1 MQPEGLSADKR
12 GVARNSEGTF
22 YFRYLKRVM
31 DLVVALGGLIVTSP
45 LLLLCAVAVRLDS
58 PGPIF
63 FRQKRVG
70 QYGNEFTILKLRTMV
85 HGAEAKGPKLTASDD
100 PRITRIGK
108 WLRRTKIDEIP
119 QLLNVLKGEMSVVGP
134 RPEIP
139 EYVPTY
145 TEAQKRVFLLKPG
158 ITGPASLAYID
169 EEQLLA
175 ASGDAEAFYV
185 ETVLRRKLDL
195 DLAYCERVSFLGD
208 VRLILLT
215 LRTLTD
221 VRRRRKADR

>member
-1 MQPEGLSADKR
+1 MQPEGLSEGKLR
-12 GVARNSEGTF
+12 VARNSGGTF
-22 YFRYLKRVM
+22 YLRHLKRVM
-31 DLVVALGGLIVTSP
+31 DFVVALAGLIVTFP
-45 LLLLCAVAVRLDS
+45 LLLLCAVAIRLDS
-58 PGPIF
+58 HGPVL

-70 QYGNEFTILKLRTMV
+70 QYGKEFAILKLRTMV
-85 HGAEAKGPKLTASDD
+85 HGAEAKGPKLTAAHD
-100 PRITRIGK
+100 PRITRVGK

-134 RPEIP
+134 RPELP
-139 EYVPTY
+139 EYVLTY
-145 TEAQKRVFLLKPG
+145 TEEQKRVFKLIPG
-158 ITGPASLAYID
+158 ITGPASLAFID

-185 ETVLRRKLDL
+185 GTVLRRKLEL

-221 VRRRRKADR
+221 VRRRRKADL

>member
-1 MQPEGLSADKR
+1 MQPEGLSEGKLR
-12 GVARNSEGTF
+12 VARNSEATF
-22 YFRYLKRVM
+22 YLRYLKRVV
-31 DLVVALGGLIVTSP
+31 DFVVALAGSIVTSP
-45 LLLLCAVAVRLDS
+45 LLLLCAVAIRLDS
-58 PGPIF
+58 PGPVF

-70 QYGNEFTILKLRTMV
+70 QYGKEFEILKLRTMV
-85 HGAEAKGPKLTASDD
+85 HEAEKKGPKLTASHD

-119 QLLNVLKGEMSVVGP
+119 QLLNVLKGEMSIVGP

-139 EYVPTY
+139 EYVLTY
-145 TEAQKRVFLLKPG
+145 TEEQKKVFLLKPG
-158 ITGPASLAYID
+158 ITGPASLAFID
-169 EEQLLA
+169 EERLLA
-175 ASGDAEAFYV
+175 ASGDAEAYYV
-185 ETVLRRKLDL
+185 KTVLRRKLDL

-221 VRRRRKADR
+221 VRRRRKADL

>member
-1 MQPEGLSADKR
+1 MQPEGLSEGKLR
-12 GVARNSEGTF
+12 VARNSGGTF
-22 YFRYLKRVM
+22 YLRHLKRVM
-31 DLVVALGGLIVTSP
+31 DFVVALAGLIVTFP
-45 LLLLCAVAVRLDS
+45 LLLLCAVAIRLDS
-58 PGPIF
+58 HGPVL

-70 QYGNEFTILKLRTMV
+70 QYGKEFAILKLRTMV
-85 HGAEAKGPKLTASDD
+85 HGAEAKGPKLTAAHD
-100 PRITRIGK
+100 PRITRVGK

-134 RPEIP
+134 RPELP
-139 EYVPTY
+139 EYVLTY
-145 TEAQKRVFLLKPG
+145 TEEQKRAFKLKPG
-158 ITGPASLAYID
+158 ITGPASLAFID

-175 ASGDAEAFYV
+175 ASGDAEAFYIG
-185 ETVLRRKLDL
+185 TVLRRKLEL

-221 VRRRRKADR
+221 VRRRRKADL